1 MPFPRHSLLALLST
15 LLLTVACSTRDVV
28 EELPD
33 NPLSQEPGQE
43 LAGFS
48 ANPLL
53 PGGGGLGAE
62 TMHVTSEEELKKIDN
77 GAEGELI
84 WTDPDNPD
92 ADIPGLTAAF
102 ENRRQ
107 GNGWLGNLGRGLKLS
122 RREGRPLLIWFHN
135 SVTSPKSKKLGAHLL
150 DTPKF
155 DYWCKDRIVRVKLD
169 AGAGMDETSTGNAR
183 YSTSSI
189 SNLAR
194 RYNLK
199 HVPALIVVD
208 PCGKITARIDG
219 YEGFVTE
226 VEAELKVGIETA
238 EKNYRAYH
246 AKLSQRGYRDWR
258 SRKGETMFAKLQRYD
273 EKNQIVYLRTPG
285 GKVSRTRLVKFCKE
299 DIDYLDAH
307 ARGEHDNPFDRPKR
321 P

>member
-1 MPFPRHSLLALLST
+1 MKQRLFRLI
-15 LLLTVACSTRDVV
+15 LLLLCCLLPVACSTREVV
-28 EELPD
+28 EERPD

-43 LAGFS
+43 LAGFT

-62 TMHVTSEEELKKIDN
+62 TMRVTSEAELRKIDN

-107 GNGWLGNLGRGLKLS
+107 GNGWLNNLGRGLKLS
-122 RREGRPLLIWFHN
+122 RREGRPLLVWFHN
-135 SVTSPKSKKLGAHLL
+135 SVTSPKSKTLGSELL
-150 DTPKF
+150 ETAKF

-169 AGAGMDETSTGNAR
+169 AGAAMDETAAGSAR
-183 YSTSSI
+183 YSMSSI
-189 SNLAR
+189 NNLAR

-199 HVPALIVVD
+199 RYPALVVVD
-208 PCGKITARIDG
+208 PCGKITARVDG
-219 YEGFVTE
+219 YDGFITE
-226 VEAELKVGIETA
+226 VEAEIKLGVETA
-238 EKNYRAYH
+238 EQNYRAYR
-246 AKLSQRGYRDWR
+246 AKLSQRGYREWR
-258 SRKGETMFAKLQRYD
+258 SRKGETSFAKLQRYD
-273 EKNQIVYLRTPG
+273 EEKQVVYLRSPG
-285 GKVSRTRLVKFCKE
+285 GKVSRTRLDKFCKD

-307 ARGEHDNPFDRPKR
+307 ARGEHTDD
-321 P
+321 

>member
-1 MPFPRHSLLALLST
+1 MISLRHSIVFLLCSLLPT
-15 LLLTVACSTRDVV
+15 ACSTREVV

-33 NPLSQEPGQE
+33 NPLSQTPGQE

-62 TMHVTSEEELKKIDN
+62 TMRVTTEEELKKIDN

-102 ENRRQ
+102 ENKQQ
-107 GNGWLGNLGRGLKLS
+107 GNGWLDNLGRGLKLS
-122 RREGRPLLIWFHN
+122 RREGRPLVIWFHN

-150 DTPKF
+150 DTAKF
-155 DYWCKDRIVRVKLD
+155 DYWCKDRVVRVKLD
-169 AGAGMDETSTGNAR
+169 AGAGLDETPTGNSR
-183 YSTSSI
+183 YSASSI
-189 SNLAR
+189 SNLSR
-194 RYNLK
+194 RYGLK
-199 HVPALIVVD
+199 RTPALVVVD
-208 PCGKITARIDG
+208 PLGKITARIDG

-226 VEAELKVGIETA
+226 VEAELKVGVETA
-238 EKNYRAYH
+238 EKNYREH
-246 AKLSQRGYRDWR
+246 RNVLLKRGYREWR

-273 EKNQIVYLRTPG
+273 EQNQVVYLRSPG
-285 GKVSRTRLVKFCKE
+285 GKVSRTRLVRFSKE
-299 DIDYLDAH
+299 DVDYLDAH
-307 ARGEHDNPFDRPKR
+307 ARGEHDNPFDTPRHE
-321 P
+321 

>member
-1 MPFPRHSLLALLST
+1 MSVSRHSLL
-15 LLLTVACSTRDVV
+15 LLLCCLLLNVACSTREVV
-28 EELPD
+28 EEQPT

-62 TMHVTSEEELKKIDN
+62 TMHVTSEEELKKVDN

-107 GNGWLGNLGRGLKLS
+107 GNGWLGNLGRALKLS

-150 DTPKF
+150 ETAKF

-169 AGAGMDETSTGNAR
+169 AGAGMDETATGNTR
-183 YSTSSI
+183 YSTGSI
-189 SNLAR
+189 GNLAR
-194 RYNLK
+194 RYGLK
-199 HVPALIVVD
+199 HVPGLIVVD

-219 YEGFVTE
+219 YDGFVTE

-238 EKNYRAYH
+238 EQNYRNYH
-246 AKLSQRGYRDWR
+246 DRLTERGYRDWH
-258 SRKGETMFAKLQRYD
+258 SRKGETLFAKLQRYD
-273 EKNQIVYLRTPG
+273 EKNQVVYLRTPG
-285 GKVSRTRLVKFCKE
+285 GKVSRTRLVRFSKE

-307 ARGEHDNPFDRPKR
+307 ARGEHDNPFDSPRHE
-321 P
+321 